1 LADHAGFVATSA
13 LCRMGAAQARKDG
26 FERVADFGSPFA
38 EPGAVA
44 G

>member
-1 LADHAGFVATSA
+1 MIRVLGER
-13 LCRMGAAQARKDG
+13 LRQGAAEARKRR
-26 FERVADFGSPFA
+26 FERVADFGSPFP